1 MPSVY
6 ESGGGMTEEEC
17 RKAARGFIAL
27 MEYAASQGFAIG
39 MFQGEKG
46 VVNSAWPKP
55 SYQPD
60 QGPEGAD

>member
-1 MPSVY
+1 
-6 ESGGGMTEEEC
+6 MTEEEC